1 MAFPSLAG
9 KRVLKG
15 SALFFLLLSPFLL
28 AFLSVGI
35 GYLRI
40 SPGEIFSVFLAKLT
54 GQPTDRSLEAVIFQ
68 IRMPRIV
75 LAGMVGA
82 ALATAGAVLQAMFRN
97 PLVEP
102 YLLGISSAAAFG
114 ASLALAFAGGFLL
127 QPLAFLFGLL
137 SVYLAYTLAR
147 VRGEVP
153 IINLV
158 LAGVILSALFMALTS
173 LVKYLVDPH
182 VLAGI
187 VYWMMGSFSGASW
200 KGIGQVAPP
209 LIFCLALLFLMS
221 WRLNVLS
228 LSEEEARA
236 LGVKV
241 ARERLLFLTLAT
253 LLTSLSVSLC
263 GIIGWVGLLVPHL
276 VRLAFSSNT
285 RVLVPL
291 SASLG
296 ASFMIAADDIARS
309 ILSFELPISV
319 ITTVM
324 GAPLFIA
331 LMRRGASR
339 VWR

>member
-1 MAFPSLAG
+1 
-9 KRVLKG
+9 
-15 SALFFLLLSPFLL
+15 
-28 AFLSVGI
+28 
-35 GYLRI
+35 
-40 SPGEIFSVFLAKLT
+40 
-54 GQPTDRSLEAVIFQ
+54 
-68 IRMPRIV
+68 
-75 LAGMVGA
+75 
-82 ALATAGAVLQAMFRN
+82 
-97 PLVEP
+97 
-102 YLLGISSAAAFG
+102 
-114 ASLALAFAGGFLL
+114 
-127 QPLAFLFGLL
+127 
-137 SVYLAYTLAR
+137 
-147 VRGEVP
+147 
-153 IINLV
+153 
-158 LAGVILSALFMALTS
+158 
-173 LVKYLVDPH
+173 

-276 VRLAFSSNT
+276 VRLAFSSDT
-285 RVLVPL
+285 KLLVPL
-291 SASLG
+291 SAFLG